1 MRDQKH
7 KGASSGL
14 MRVSDFRGQAPGLEE
29 APFQLGSG
37 MKGVYGARKGG
48 LFGLVQ
54 VVALDFSPPGNIHCD
69 TGFIIVLRLIAVRVV
84 YLV

>member
-1 MRDQKH
+1 MRRWH
-7 KGASSGL
+7 CSSIPRGACAHG
-14 MRVSDFRGQAPGLEE
+14 F
-29 APFQLGSG
+29 
-37 MKGVYGARKGG
+37 

-54 VVALDFSPPGNIHCD
+54 VLALDFSPPWNIHCD